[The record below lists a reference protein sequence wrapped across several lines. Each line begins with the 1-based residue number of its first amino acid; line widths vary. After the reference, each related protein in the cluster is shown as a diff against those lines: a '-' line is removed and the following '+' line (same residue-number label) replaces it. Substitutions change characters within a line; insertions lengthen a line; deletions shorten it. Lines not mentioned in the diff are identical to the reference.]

1 MSAVIEIDAARLSLL
16 QRQGNKAL
24 MVSWINADLLERA
37 GHDVR
42 TSIVLYDGD
51 YCFVYA
57 VATLPDEFMLAQL
70 RSMTSV
76 RYWSKEV

>member
-1 MSAVIEIDAARLSLL
+1 MSAVIEIDAARLSPL

-24 MVSWINADLLERA
+24 MVSWINAKLVERA

-42 TSIVLYDGD
+42 KSIVLYDGD

-57 VATLPDEFMLAQL
+57 LAEVPDEFMLTQL
-70 RSMTSV
+70 RSMTEV
-76 RYWSKEV
+76 RYFSKGI